1 MIAMHLSWLSE
12 EWILWSSQEFDFI
25 NIDDSYCTGSSI
37 MPQKKNPDVLE
48 LIRGKCARVYGS
60 LTTLLAL
67 MKGLPLAYNRDMQED
82 KEAVF
87 GSYDTVKHCLSLIKG
102 LVKNTE
108 FKTENFTRACK
119 EGFLDATALAEYLVQ
134 KGIPFRQA
142 HEIVGNIVKDC
153 IKTGRILED
162 LRLETLK
169 KFSLSY

>member
-1 MIAMHLSWLSE
+1 
-12 EWILWSSQEFDFI
+12 
-25 NIDDSYCTGSSI
+25 
-37 MPQKKNPDVLE
+37 
-48 LIRGKCARVYGS
+48 
-60 LTTLLAL
+60 
-67 MKGLPLAYNRDMQED
+67 MQED